1 MMVEI
6 MMAMK
11 LADANHWAVV
21 AGTGVF
27 ISFQWWFL
35 LQIGLQQSPTPHHV
49 LLS

>member
-6 MMAMK
+6 MMVMK
-11 LADANHWAVV
+11 HVV
-21 AGTGVF
+21 ASHWEVVAEMGVF

-35 LQIGLQQSPTPHHV
+35 LQIGLQQSPIPHHV